1 MKFSKDVLTAYLGDV
16 DEFNNTFV
24 ENLKETQE
32 HTVNPNISIVDI
44 MKVKE
49 FGCSIKNISDI
60 FKDVTSEGLGCCK
73 EVTVPEEDS
82 DKRLLPTVKGRISTY
97 PYQCIICKGLFYPHE
112 TCIKSY
118 MTKWTGRNDQWV
130 CNKHYIKCSHS
141 NKVHEE
147 EVVYMRVYNGKSI
160 MN

>member
-24 ENLKETQE
+24 ENLKETQQ
-32 HTVNPNISIVDI
+32 HTENPNILTVDI

-73 EVTVPEEDS
+73 EVKVPEEDS
-82 DKRLLPTVKGRISTY
+82 DKRSHPTVKGLISTY
-97 PYQCIICKGLFYPHE
+97 PYQCIICKGLFYPH
-112 TCIKSY
+112 
-118 MTKWTGRNDQWV
+118 
-130 CNKHYIKCSHS
+130 
-141 NKVHEE
+141 
-147 EVVYMRVYNGKSI
+147 
-160 MN
+160 

>member
-1 MKFSKDVLTAYLGDV
+1 MKFSEYALDSYLGDV

-24 ENLKETQE
+24 GHQKVTQDYTENTKIL
-32 HTVNPNISIVDI
+32 TVDL
-44 MKVKE
+44 MKVKD
-49 FGCSIKNISDI
+49 FGCFIKNISDI

-82 DKRLLPTVKGRISTY
+82 DKRRLPTVKGCILTY

-118 MTKWTGRNDQWV
+118 MTKWTGRNDQW
-130 CNKHYIKCSHS
+130 I
-141 NKVHEE
+141 
-147 EVVYMRVYNGKSI
+147 
-160 MN
+160 